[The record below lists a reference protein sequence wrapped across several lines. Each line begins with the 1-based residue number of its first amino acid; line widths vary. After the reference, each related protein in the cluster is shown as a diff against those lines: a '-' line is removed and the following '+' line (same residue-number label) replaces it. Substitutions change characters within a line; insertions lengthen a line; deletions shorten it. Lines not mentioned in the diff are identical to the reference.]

1 MKVKKNKKEFVET
14 LGLVDLQVN
23 GFGGVDFNSI
33 GLTPEKL
40 QKSLEAILATGVLTF
55 LPTIITESEKH
66 LKICLSNLEYC
77 RKALPLAELMIAG
90 YHLEGP
96 FISKLKGFSGCHPI
110 QHICEFDQ
118 EMFFRLQEAA
128 GGNILMVTLAPE
140 VRGSISFIEKLTR
153 EGILVALGHTNA
165 SNEVIRKATEA
176 GASLST
182 HLGNG
187 TSSKLFKNN
196 NPIIS
201 QLSED
206 KLSASFIAD
215 SYHIPP
221 EVLKVYLKA
230 KGRSRAILITDAT
243 AASSAMPGRYK
254 LGNIELL
261 LGADPVIFDKETK
274 RPVGSAI
281 TMDQCVRNIID
292 WYNLSFSD
300 AIRLAG
306 SNPIELLRKSTR
318 FSESEKK
325 EKKIWWEEENGWYV
339 KKIQCGN
346 FFYSNS

>member
-1 MKVKKNKKEFVET
+1 M
-14 LGLVDLQVN
+14 Q
-23 GFGGVDFNSI
+23 
-33 GLTPEKL
+33 
-40 QKSLEAILATGVLTF
+40 A
-55 LPTIITESEKH
+55 
-66 LKICLSNLEYC
+66 
-77 RKALPLAELMIAG
+77 
-90 YHLEGP
+90 
-96 FISKLKGFSGCHPI
+96 
-110 QHICEFDQ
+110 
-118 EMFFRLQEAA
+118 RL
-128 GGNILMVTLAPE
+128 
-140 VRGSISFIEKLTR
+140 
-153 EGILVALGHTNA
+153 
-165 SNEVIRKATEA
+165 
-176 GASLST
+176 
-182 HLGNG
+182 
-187 TSSKLFKNN
+187 
-196 NPIIS
+196 
-201 QLSED
+201 
-206 KLSASFIAD
+206 
-215 SYHIPP
+215 PP

-339 KKIQCGN
+339 KKIKCGN
-346 FFYSNS
+346 FFYSKS